1 MSVRPPLSDR
11 AALLA
16 QERDLLLLAERRR
29 TNRITTYAP
38 YAKQREFHDAGKA
51 KRERLFRAGNQLGKT
66 LAGAAEMAFHL
77 TGEYPP
83 WWQGRRWERPIKA
96 WAGSKSGEATRGGVQ
111 RLLAGEP
118 GDPSAQGTGYI
129 PRRCIV
135 DVSPARGLAD
145 AIDTVTIKHAN
156 GGNSI
161 LKFKSYE
168 QGRERWQVETV
179 DCVWMDEEPP
189 ADIYTEA
196 LSRTN
201 ATKGMVFVTFTPLLG
216 VSDVVMRFIKEAH
229 PDRADV
235 VMTIDDVDHISA
247 EEKARIIASYPEHE
261 REARTRGVPI
271 LGSGRI
277 FPVPRDAIAVEPFEI
292 PAWWPTLAALDFGWE
307 HPTAAVKLVHDRDGG
322 VIYVTH
328 AYRVSQAPVHTHAA
342 ALKAWGDIPFSWPHD
357 GLNSTAGAPDPLA
370 EQYRKHGLRMLPQPS
385 SYDDTRRNTVEAGL
399 QDMLDRMTT
408 GKLKVFRHLNDWFE
422 EFDLYHRKDGKVV
435 KERDDLMSATRYGVM
450 DLRFA
455 TAKAER
461 FAHDRYRRD
470 RPAARGAG
478 WAA

>member
-1 MSVRPPLSDR
+1 MNDK
-11 AALLA
+11 AALLEI
-16 QERDLLLLAERRR
+16 ERDLDRYIDARR
-29 TNRITTYAP
+29 TNRLADYAP
-38 YAKQREFHDAGKA
+38 YAKQRAFHDAGRD

-66 LAGAAEMAFHL
+66 LAGAAEVAIHL
-77 TGEYPP
+77 TGDYPT
-83 WWQGRRWERPIKA
+83 WWQGRRWERATKW

-111 RLLAGEP
+111 RLLMGEP
-118 GDPSAQGTGYI
+118 SDPSAQGTGFI
-129 PRRCIV
+129 PRKAIV

-145 AIDTVTIKHAN
+145 ALDTVTIRHVTGAH
-156 GGNSI
+156 ST

-179 DCVWMDEEPP
+179 DGVWMDEEPP
-189 ADIYTEA
+189 SDIYTEA

-201 ATKGMVFVTFTPLLG
+201 ATKGFVFVTFTPLLG

-235 VMTIDDVDHISA
+235 VMTIDDVEHISA
-247 EEKARIIASYPEHE
+247 EEKAKIIASYPEHE

-277 FPVPRDAIAVEPFEI
+277 FPVPRDALAVEPFAI
-292 PAWWPTLAALDFGWE
+292 PEWWPTLGALDFGWD
-307 HPTAAVKLVHDRDGG
+307 HPTAAIRLAHDRDADC
-322 VIYVTH
+322 VYITH
-328 AYRVSQAPVHTHAA
+328 CYRVSQAPVHTHAS
-342 ALKAWGDIPFSWPHD
+342 ALKAWGDVPFSWPHD
-357 GLNSTAGAPDPLA
+357 GLNATAGAPDPLA
-370 EQYRKHGLRMLPQPS
+370 DQYRRAGVRMLPQPS

-408 GKLKVFRHLNDWFE
+408 GRLKVFRHLNDWFE
-422 EFDLYHRKDGKVV
+422 EFELYHRKDGKVV

-455 TAKAER
+455 TAKAEKE
-461 FAHDRYRRD
+461 AGMRYRRY
-470 RPAARGAG
+470 RSVNQQSG

>member
-1 MSVRPPLSDR
+1 VSDR

-16 QERDLLLLAERRR
+16 QERDLIALAERKR
-29 TNRITTYAP
+29 TNRLADYKP
-38 YAKQREFHDAGKA
+38 YAKQRAFHDAGKN

-66 LAGAAEMAFHL
+66 LAGAAEMAYHL
-77 TGEYPP
+77 TGDYPVD
-83 WWQGRRWERPIKA
+83 WQGRRWERPIKC

-111 RLLAGEP
+111 RLLMGEP
-118 GDPSAQGTGYI
+118 SDPSAQGTGFI
-129 PRRCIV
+129 PRRAIV

-145 AIDTVTIKHAN
+145 AIDTVTIKHVT
-156 GGNSI
+156 GGNST

-189 ADIYTEA
+189 SDIYTEA

-201 ATKGMVFVTFTPLLG
+201 ATKGMVYVTFTPLLG

-229 PDRADV
+229 PDRADI
-235 VMTIDDVDHISA
+235 VMTIDDVEHIGA

-277 FPVPRDAIAVEPFEI
+277 FPVPRDAIAVEPFAI
-292 PAWWPTLAALDFGWE
+292 PEWWPSIAALDFGWD
-307 HPTAAVKLVHDRDGG
+307 HPTAAVRVAHDRDADC
-322 VIYVTH
+322 VYVTH
-328 AYRVSQAPVHTHAA
+328 AYRVAQAPVYAHAV
-342 ALKAWGDIPFSWPHD
+342 ALKAWQAPVWSWPHD

-370 EQYRKHGLRMLPQPS
+370 EQYRTHGLMMLPQPS

-399 QDMLDRMTT
+399 MDMLDRMTT
-408 GKLKVFRHLNDWFE
+408 GRLKVFKHLNDWFE
-422 EFDLYHRKDGKVV
+422 EFELYHRKDGKVV
-435 KERDDLMSATRYGVM
+435 KERDDLMSATRYAIM
-450 DLRFA
+450 DIRFA
-455 TAKAER
+455 RAKAEKH
-461 FAHDRYRRD
+461 AHERYRRY
-470 RPAARGAG
+470 RGEERATG

>member
-1 MSVRPPLSDR
+1 MSDR

-16 QERDLLLLAERRR
+16 QERDLMLLAERKR
-29 TNRITTYAP
+29 TNRLSLYQP
-38 YAKQREFHDAGKA
+38 YAKQRLFHDAGRY

-66 LAGAAEMAFHL
+66 LAGAAEMAAHL
-77 TGEYPP
+77 TGDYPLD
-83 WWQGRRWERPIKA
+83 WQGRRWERGIKA
-96 WAGSKSGEATRGGVQ
+96 WAGSKSGEATRSGVQ
-111 RLLAGEP
+111 RLLLGEP
-118 GDPSAQGTGYI
+118 GDPGALGTGYI
-129 PRRCIV
+129 PRKAIV

-145 AIDTVTIKHAN
+145 AVDTVTIKHVSGAH
-156 GGNSI
+156 ST

-201 ATKGMVFVTFTPLLG
+201 ATGGMVYVTFTPLLG
-216 VSDVVMRFIKEAH
+216 VSDVVMRFIKELH
-229 PDRADV
+229 PDRADI
-235 VMTIDDVDHISA
+235 VMTIDDVEHISA

-277 FPVPRDAIAVEPFEI
+277 FPVPRDAIAVEPFAI
-292 PAWWPTLAALDFGWE
+292 PDWWPTLGALDFGWD
-307 HPTAAVKLVHDRDGG
+307 HPTAAVKVAHDRDADI
-322 VIYVTH
+322 IYVTQC
-328 AYRVSQAPVHTHAA
+328 YRVSQAPVHTHAA
-342 ALKAWGDIPFSWPHD
+342 ALVPWGKIPWAWPHD
-357 GLNSTAGAPDPLA
+357 GLNRTAGAPDNLA
-370 EQYRKHGLRMLPQPS
+370 DQYRRAGLKVLPEPA

-408 GKLKVFRHLNDWFE
+408 GRFKVFRQLNDWFE
-422 EFDLYHRKDGKVV
+422 EFELYHRKDGGVV
-435 KERDDLMSATRYGVM
+435 KERDDLMSATRYAVM
-450 DLRFA
+450 STRFA

-461 FAHDRYRRD
+461 PAHERYRRSA
-470 RPAARGAG
+470 PAYAGG